1 MAPILGDTT
10 GGSGGR
16 ERALPRVRGPVTAAD
31 PPSPRPH
38 INLRPLGRLVL
49 RRGQGAGAGWTCEER
64 EVPLCLPEAQVFL
77 DRVEEETGILRAAGS
92 APTQG
97 QGLGGNPVA
106 GWLLANPVPG
116 PQGAGAGEAPIRIT
130 GQRALELARAG
141 ALVPALVQTPA
152 QAQALAGARGAPA
165 LANGEGGELV
175 VAHTPVIGEE
185 ALAGAGGAPALATG
199 GGRSLW

>member
-1 MAPILGDTT
+1 MAIMPPVTRGSMGD
-10 GGSGGR
+10 SGGR
-16 ERALPRVRGPVTAAD
+16 DRALPRVRGPAVAAD
-31 PPSPRPH
+31 PPSPRPRSS
-38 INLRPLGRLVL
+38 LRPLGRLVARRVPGAREEWTIEPL
-49 RRGQGAGAGWTCEER
+49 R
-64 EVPLCLPEAQVFL
+64 LPQAQAHAQAFL
-77 DRVEEETGILRAAGS
+77 DRVEEETGILRAASS

-106 GWLLANPVPG
+106 GWLLANPAPG
-116 PQGAGAGEAPIRIT
+116 PQGARAGGTPTLVSGE
-130 GQRALELARAG
+130 RALELARAG
-141 ALVPALVQTPA
+141 ALVRTPA